1 MHKPLQQPAS
11 RPWLQ
16 RVSQALAKGWA
27 TMRKHRAQRQASP
40 AAQHAPGAAS
50 MAGAALSEA
59 WLDMEQ
65 LVDFY
70 RALGMTSAAVDVLTE
85 HLKAADW
92 AGPLPYLKLMEIHAQ
107 DDNRNAYLLT
117 QTLLEQRYAMA
128 VPEWPRAAAAAS
140 RPARLHS
147 TAPGRLRT
155 AKASPR
161 SKASKVSF

>member
-1 MHKPLQQPAS
+1 MHKPVQQPVS

-16 RVSQALAKGWA
+16 VVSHRLARGWA
-27 TMRKHRAQRQASP
+27 ALRKLQAQRRASP
-40 AAQHAPGAAS
+40 TAQPSPGAVSMAAAAQC
-50 MAGAALSEA
+50 EA

-70 RALGMTSAAVDVLTE
+70 MALGMTSAAVDTLTE

-117 QTLLEQRYAMA
+117 KTLLEQRYAMA
-128 VPEWPRAAAAAS
+128 VPDWPRAVASAS
-140 RPARLHS
+140 RPARLQG
-147 TAPGRLRT
+147 TAPGRPRP
-155 AKASPR
+155 AKLSPR
-161 SKASKVSF
+161 NSTRKVSL